1 MGDLKDFYLAGH
13 SFGGFICGHY
23 AIKYPQYIKKLL
35 MLSPV
40 GLPDKPADFRYFAPE
55 NATRSGPPRVFGH
68 IVWKFNFTPFGT
80 IRTAGRLIGPWL
92 IRNNVDMGPMD

>member
-40 GLPDKPADFRYFAPE
+40 GLPKRPD
-55 NATRSGPPRVFGH
+55 
-68 IVWKFNFTPFGT
+68 NFDLSKERFKNG
-80 IRTAGRLIGPWL
+80 
-92 IRNNVDMGPMD
+92 